1 MADLQG
7 FSFFSGIPLTKY
19 LCNSS
24 SYLQVPDYKDG
35 ANINT
40 IEIGFEDVRQRQ
52 KDK

>member
-7 FSFFSGIPLTKY
+7 FFLLWHSLTKY

-24 SYLQVPDYKDG
+24 SYLQVPEYEDS

-40 IEIGFEDVRQRQ
+40 IETGF
-52 KDK
+52 